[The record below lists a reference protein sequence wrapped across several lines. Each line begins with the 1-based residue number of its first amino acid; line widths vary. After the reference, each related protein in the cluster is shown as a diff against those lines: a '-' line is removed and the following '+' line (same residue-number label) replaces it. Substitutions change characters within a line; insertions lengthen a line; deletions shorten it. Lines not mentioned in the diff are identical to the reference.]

1 MDKPMPNI
9 GFTGMSLAF
18 KVRDF
23 LFPRKDV
30 LAEVDI
36 KPGFHILDFGCGP
49 GSYTTIAA
57 ELAGPTGKVYAL
69 DIHPLAVERIQRVA
83 LKRKLTN
90 IEAICS
96 DCATG
101 LEESSMDVV
110 LLYDIF
116 HHLSDPHTVLKEL
129 HRVLKPEGIL
139 SFSDHHMKEDKI
151 LSQITDTKLFKLSLK
166 GKKTY
171 SFSEEKHDR

>member
-9 GFTGMSLAF
+9 AFMFMSLAF

-23 LFPRKDV
+23 LLSRKDV
-30 LAEVDI
+30 LAEAGI

-49 GSYTTIAA
+49 GSYTAIVA
-57 ELAGPTGKVYAL
+57 ELVGPTGKVYAL
-69 DIHPLAVERIQRVA
+69 DIHPLAVERIQSVA
-83 LKRKLTN
+83 SKRKLIN
-90 IEAICS
+90 IETICS

-110 LLYDIF
+110 LLYDTF
-116 HHLSDPHTVLKEL
+116 HHLSDQNKVLEEL
-129 HRVLKPEGIL
+129 HRVLKPDGIL
-139 SFSDHHMKEDKI
+139 SFSEHHMKEDKI
-151 LSQITDTKLFKLSLK
+151 LSQVTGKGLFKLSRK

-171 SFSEEKHDR
+171 SFSIETRN